1 MIEQFCKKINLAFL
15 YQVHY
20 IVLMNAINYTELR
33 QNLKTHMDNAY
44 QDHDPLIITRK
55 DNQNM
60 ILMSLDD
67 YNSITE
73 TQYLLSTESN
83 TNHLLKSLK
92 DSRENKVFQ
101 KDLIEE

>member
-1 MIEQFCKKINLAFL
+1 MEELILKYYLDFFI
-15 YQVHY
+15 QVHY
-20 IVLMNAINYTELR
+20 IVLMNVINYTELR
-33 QNLKTHMDNAY
+33 QNLKNYMDNAY
-44 QDHDPLIITRK
+44 QDHEPLIITRK

-92 DSRENKVFQ
+92 ESRDNKLFH
-101 KDLIEE
+101 KELIEE

>member
-1 MIEQFCKKINLAFL
+1 
-15 YQVHY
+15 
-20 IVLMNAINYTELR
+20 MNAINYTELR
-33 QNLKTHMDNAY
+33 QNLKTYMDNSY
-44 QDHDPLIITRK
+44 QDHEPLIITRK

-73 TQYLLSTESN
+73 TQYLLSTENN

-92 DSRENKVFQ
+92 ESRDNKAFH

>member
-1 MIEQFCKKINLAFL
+1 
-15 YQVHY
+15 
-20 IVLMNAINYTELR
+20 MNAINYTELR

-44 QDHDPLIITRK
+44 QDHEPLIITRK

-92 DSRENKVFQ
+92 ESRDNKVFH